1 MLYLYASRDHRALKS
16 PVFSL
21 ANLILVALLGIII
34 MTPVY
39 GSNNKL
45 LDVPVNPRT
54 IAEYDTVAGVIMY
67 WNPGSNHNYD
77 LIVTAT
83 VNAIQ
88 PRATVY
94 MQTNGDYH
102 QQNMI
107 STFMSHGVPIQNI
120 EFIPVN
126 GYRIWIRDH
135 GPFSIYDDN
144 ELAFIGFNDLATNH
158 GDQDLPQRL
167 AEHWDINYYD
177 FMHIIFDGG
186 NYMVDKHNRLF
197 ATDRLYSNNP
207 GIPPNHIDTILETY
221 MGIDTIFT
229 FSALSNDYWG
239 HLDMQI
245 KLLNDTTFIISTV
258 DQWHADYQILQNNL
272 AALQAI
278 EHPEGKE
285 YTIVQIPKAQNWKT
299 YINSLI
305 VNDAV
310 LVPVYNDPRDAFALQ
325 TYQDLMPDKVIIGIN
340 SNAMIGWEGAIHC
353 ITNQIPPFQAVDVT
367 DHYSVHFNVTDE
379 DGNEVHGA
387 VITLG
392 NMENETGDYVF
403 LNLESGDYQFTV
415 SLPCYSDYSGEIS
428 IVDTDLII
436 DVNLSGIAGDAN
448 GDGIVNVLDLIAVV
462 HFFTNQQTGLFCFDN
477 ADINHDGVIN
487 VIDAIGIIGIFSND
501 AR

>member
-1 MLYLYASRDHRALKS
+1 MLYSYVSRPRQGSKKTTFPLTSLLLIVFAGLFLLN
-16 PVFSL
+16 PVH
-21 ANLILVALLGIII
+21 
-34 MTPVY
+34 
-39 GSNNKL
+39 GSNAKL

-54 IAEYDTVAGVIMY
+54 IAEYDTVAGVVMY
-67 WNPGSNHNYD
+67 WNPGNNQNYD
-77 LIVTAT
+77 QIVTAV
-83 VNAIQ
+83 VNGIQ

-107 STFMSHGVPIQNI
+107 STFMSHGVPILNI
-120 EFIPVN
+120 EFIPVD

-135 GPFSIYDDN
+135 GPFSIYDDD

-207 GIPPNHIDTILETY
+207 GIPPNHIDTILESY

-229 FSALSNDYWG
+229 FSALSSDYWG

-258 DQWHADYQILQNNL
+258 DTWHADYQILQNNL

-310 LVPVYNDPRDAFALQ
+310 LVPVYNDPRDDFALQ
-325 TYQDLMPDKVIIGIN
+325 TYADLMPDKVIIGIN

-379 DGNEVHGA
+379 DGNEIHEA
-387 VITLG
+387 VITVG
-392 NMENETGDYVF
+392 TIENVAGDYAF
-403 LNLESGDYQFTV
+403 HNIESGEYQFTV

-428 IVDTDLII
+428 VIDTDLVMDIT
-436 DVNLSGIAGDAN
+436 LSGITGDAN
-448 GDGIVNVLDLIAVV
+448 GDGIVNVLDLISVV
-462 HFFTNQQTGLFCFDN
+462 HYFTDQQTGLFCFDN
-477 ADINHDGVIN
+477 ADINHDGLIN
-487 VIDAIGIIGIFSND
+487 VIDAIGIIGIFSNEI
-501 AR
+501 R

>member
-1 MLYLYASRDHRALKS
+1 MGYLYLKASNKRIKSFS
-16 PVFSL
+16 PVSRM
-21 ANLILVALLGIII
+21 LLTGVIVFCAISQV
-34 MTPVY
+34 M
-39 GSNNKL
+39 GSNTKT
-45 LDVPVNPRT
+45 LDVPLNPRT

-67 WNPGSNHNYD
+67 WNPGNNYNYD
-77 LIVTAT
+77 LIVTAV

-94 MQTNGDYH
+94 MQTNGNYH

-107 STFMSHGVPIQNI
+107 NTFNSHGVPIQNI
-120 EFIPVN
+120 EFIPVD
-126 GYRIWIRDH
+126 GFRIWIRDH
-135 GPFSIYDDN
+135 GPFSIYDGD
-144 ELAFIGFNDLATNH
+144 ELAFIGFNDLAVNH
-158 GDQDLPQRL
+158 GDQDLPYRL
-167 AEHWDINYYD
+167 AQHWDINYYD

-186 NYMVDKHNRLF
+186 NYMVDNHNRLF
-197 ATDRLYSNNP
+197 ATDRLYTNNP

-221 MGIDTIFT
+221 MGIETIFT
-229 FSALSNDYWG
+229 FSALSSDYWG

-245 KLLNDTTFIISTV
+245 KLLNDTTFVISTV

-353 ITNQIPPFQAVDVT
+353 ITNQIPPFQAVDIA
-367 DHYSVHFNVTDE
+367 DHYSITFNIINENGEEIHHAIVTLDSME
-379 DGNEVHGA
+379 GDAGSYTFHG
-387 VITLG
+387 
-392 NMENETGDYVF
+392 MEPGTYG
-403 LNLESGDYQFTV
+403 FTV
-415 SLPCYSDYSGEIS
+415 SKACYEDYSGEVTVVGS
-428 IVDTDLII
+428 DLF
-436 DVNLSGIAGDAN
+436 VSVTLSGLTGDAN
-448 GDGIVNVLDLIAVV
+448 GDGIVNVLDLITVV
-462 HFFTNQQTGLFCFDN
+462 HYFTNQHTGLFCFEN
-477 ADINHDGVIN
+477 ADINQDGQIN
-487 VIDAIGIIGIFSND
+487 VIDAIGIIGIFSSD
-501 AR
+501 TR

>member
-1 MLYLYASRDHRALKS
+1 MLYVYVFDNHRGSKS
-16 PVFSL
+16 PNFSFTSFI
-21 ANLILVALLGIII
+21 LIALMGIII
-34 MTPVY
+34 MSPVY
-39 GSNNKL
+39 GSNKKL

-67 WNPGSNHNYD
+67 WNPGSNYNYD

-120 EFIPVN
+120 EFIPVD

-135 GPFSIYDDN
+135 GPFSIYDGD

-186 NYMVDKHNRLF
+186 NYMVDKHKRLF

-310 LVPVYNDPRDAFALQ
+310 LVPVYNDPR
-325 TYQDLMPDKVIIGIN
+325 
-340 SNAMIGWEGAIHC
+340 
-353 ITNQIPPFQAVDVT
+353 
-367 DHYSVHFNVTDE
+367 
-379 DGNEVHGA
+379 
-387 VITLG
+387 
-392 NMENETGDYVF
+392 
-403 LNLESGDYQFTV
+403 
-415 SLPCYSDYSGEIS
+415 
-428 IVDTDLII
+428 
-436 DVNLSGIAGDAN
+436 
-448 GDGIVNVLDLIAVV
+448 
-462 HFFTNQQTGLFCFDN
+462 
-477 ADINHDGVIN
+477 
-487 VIDAIGIIGIFSND
+487 
-501 AR
+501 